1 MNVLGRERDGQ
12 DQSFDA
18 SKYGFFGEAQEG
30 EDAGLEGSLEAG
42 IDAPP
47 EEDPGLVTEE
57 LDEAELW
64 LSNEQDDAAPDED
77 ISYASLFAGSQH
89 SQPGSQS
96 LGGINGSSFSPWA
109 PQAPSASASASW
121 GFPGSAFSQQ
131 PLPPAHSQQQ
141 EEQQQQQQHT
151 GMAPSSGYSAF
162 SAKPYGASMNG
173 GVNGTSNPPG
183 MPAALNS
190 MASVDTTRS
199 GVPTQPLSTQTPAT
213 MQAPTVEGSSEAAA
227 ITPELLAS
235 LQELLQ
241 KAQQPGADVV
251 QSTQAV
257 VRQLQQQLP
266 PELVMSVLQQASGLQ
281 FDHSQPTK
289 APPQSSLAQ
298 QAGMHIAGSAPMTS
312 FRAPSPGSFSQSTS
326 PHALPAALARST
338 PPWNGL
344 PLGPQP
350 MGVQHASPV
359 GNGMGQTSG
368 LPRSPQLSPADMMM
382 RLQLENQQRSLL
394 GAGMSRPLG
403 SGAIPNHM
411 QMQPG
416 FPGAGIPGRP
426 AGLMPAINPAQGS
439 ADHLPGYLSSA
450 QARAM
455 RPDSLQ
461 MLQFQRNLL
470 AQQQQQQQQAPRSQG
485 MVSLADIEAQLL
497 LQARGGPSPTFN
509 QEPMR
514 PGFPHL
520 PRPGMSLPMPR
531 PGLGT
536 PVGSPAANG
545 LLNAAAMRGAGL
557 PGMGMPRPMQPR
569 PGIMAGSPQLG
580 GGMLTPQTL
589 AASRIALERQQQA
602 QQLQQTQQAL
612 AMMQS
617 AGQLPHTLPRPQGFP
632 GGPGGFQGPRGPGFP
647 GQVPR
652 FAPPRPQMGPMG
664 MMGPRP
670 DIFPP
675 GLGYQQGPRNR
686 LQSSKLMERAEIDQ
700 ILRIQWKSLHGG
712 PPYIEDYYYLA
723 YVQKHGRNRNPRDFA
738 PAALREMAPTERLGG
753 EPLAYVKLEGL
764 GKIPF
769 SNIRRPK
776 PLMDV
781 AMTDESSASDEEE
794 TETIGTVVQGAE
806 EGASEEVVEVKK
818 APKKKAVARPL
829 EQEPQLAARIMI
841 EDCMCLLLDVDDID
855 RLHAAYQ
862 GVRDNEGPLRQRR
875 ALLMEGFA
883 SSLRLSDSALCSHQT
898 PGPSPRAAAAS
909 QPLTDGVFLR
919 LMALP
924 KGRVLLARALRLLYA
939 PLSAGWVPAPEL
951 NGPRPTPTPTKG
963 CSPAMRLAWALLRN
977 VSYIFGGHTAAP
989 LGLASLQA
997 AQPDAQ
1003 EVEERSK
1010 VAAAG
1015 VEVMQRLDS
1024 PRAVCDCIAALVSG
1038 DLINPSSSAAGQA
1051 PGSANHLLPL
1061 LPPTSA
1067 NREMPWLGSII
1078 AELLTR
1084 AQELGLASQPVAQLM
1099 GGMRGGLA
1107 VNEGHFW
1114 RDSVAT
1120 LLSALQAHL
1129 NALLHLNQAAKEAGD
1144 AAAQEMTRK
1153 LVPIKLIRA
1162 SLPQSSETQRE
1173 ELRSILFLLT

>member
-89 SQPGSQS
+89 SQPGS
-96 LGGINGSSFSPWA
+96 
-109 PQAPSASASASW
+109 
-121 GFPGSAFSQQ
+121 
-131 PLPPAHSQQQ
+131 
-141 EEQQQQQQHT
+141 
-151 GMAPSSGYSAF
+151 
-162 SAKPYGASMNG
+162 
-173 GVNGTSNPPG
+173 
-183 MPAALNS
+183 
-190 MASVDTTRS
+190 
-199 GVPTQPLSTQTPAT
+199 
-213 MQAPTVEGSSEAAA
+213 
-227 ITPELLAS
+227 
-235 LQELLQ
+235 
-241 KAQQPGADVV
+241 
-251 QSTQAV
+251 
-257 VRQLQQQLP
+257 
-266 PELVMSVLQQASGLQ
+266 
-281 FDHSQPTK
+281 
-289 APPQSSLAQ
+289 
-298 QAGMHIAGSAPMTS
+298 SAPMTS

-359 GNGMGQTSG
+359 GNGM
-368 LPRSPQLSPADMMM
+368 
-382 RLQLENQQRSLL
+382 
-394 GAGMSRPLG
+394 
-403 SGAIPNHM
+403 
-411 QMQPG
+411 
-416 FPGAGIPGRP
+416 
-426 AGLMPAINPAQGS
+426 
-439 ADHLPGYLSSA
+439 
-450 QARAM
+450 
-455 RPDSLQ
+455 DSLQ

-557 PGMGMPRPMQPR
+557 PGM
-569 PGIMAGSPQLG
+569 
-580 GGMLTPQTL
+580 
-589 AASRIALERQQQA
+589 
-602 QQLQQTQQAL
+602 
-612 AMMQS
+612 
-617 AGQLPHTLPRPQGFP
+617 
-632 GGPGGFQGPRGPGFP
+632 GFP

>member
-89 SQPGSQS
+89 SQPGS
-96 LGGINGSSFSPWA
+96 
-109 PQAPSASASASW
+109 
-121 GFPGSAFSQQ
+121 
-131 PLPPAHSQQQ
+131 
-141 EEQQQQQQHT
+141 
-151 GMAPSSGYSAF
+151 
-162 SAKPYGASMNG
+162 
-173 GVNGTSNPPG
+173 
-183 MPAALNS
+183 
-190 MASVDTTRS
+190 
-199 GVPTQPLSTQTPAT
+199 
-213 MQAPTVEGSSEAAA
+213 
-227 ITPELLAS
+227 
-235 LQELLQ
+235 
-241 KAQQPGADVV
+241 
-251 QSTQAV
+251 
-257 VRQLQQQLP
+257 
-266 PELVMSVLQQASGLQ
+266 
-281 FDHSQPTK
+281 
-289 APPQSSLAQ
+289 
-298 QAGMHIAGSAPMTS
+298 SAPMTS

-359 GNGMGQTSG
+359 GNGM
-368 LPRSPQLSPADMMM
+368 
-382 RLQLENQQRSLL
+382 
-394 GAGMSRPLG
+394 
-403 SGAIPNHM
+403 
-411 QMQPG
+411 
-416 FPGAGIPGRP
+416 
-426 AGLMPAINPAQGS
+426 
-439 ADHLPGYLSSA
+439 
-450 QARAM
+450 
-455 RPDSLQ
+455 DSLQ

-557 PGMGMPRPMQPR
+557 PGM
-569 PGIMAGSPQLG
+569 
-580 GGMLTPQTL
+580 
-589 AASRIALERQQQA
+589 
-602 QQLQQTQQAL
+602 
-612 AMMQS
+612 
-617 AGQLPHTLPRPQGFP
+617 
-632 GGPGGFQGPRGPGFP
+632 GFP

-794 TETIGTVVQGAE
+794 TETIGTVV
-806 EGASEEVVEVKK
+806 
-818 APKKKAVARPL
+818 
-829 EQEPQLAARIMI
+829 
-841 EDCMCLLLDVDDID
+841 
-855 RLHAAYQ
+855 Q